1 MSTTHK
7 RKRNGLFYSKG
18 EETVNSLSHGIGI
31 SMAVIIGGFFLMKC
45 YRAQDPWAILGMWL
59 YLFGMGGS
67 YLSST
72 LYHSLKHHNPWKRR
86 LRHWD
91 HAAIY
96 WHIAGSFSPITL
108 IALRDEGL
116 WGWGLFCFVWL
127 CAVAGTIISFRKME
141 EHSYVETVCYILMGL
156 SVLVVFKQLFAV
168 APVSCYW
175 IIAEGVCY
183 IGGAALYSIRSVRYM
198 HSDIGAM
205 ERMEIIR
212 DLRTGAFD
220 VLVGINLLR
229 EGLDIPEVSMVAILD
244 ADKEGFLRSET
255 SLIQTI
261 GRAAR
266 NADGLVVLYADTI
279 TPSMRRAMDETERR
293 RQIQDDYNKAHGII
307 PQTIRKDVREIIEIS
322 KKDEESARRRG
333 KRKLSERERDEE
345 IRKLEKQMQEASR
358 MLEFEYAAI
367 LRDRIIELRKEN
379 TK

>member
-1 MSTTHK
+1 MRK

-45 YRAQDPWAILGMWL
+45 YRAQDSWAILGMWL

-168 APVSCYW
+168 APASCYW

-183 IGGAALYSIRSVRYM
+183 IGGAALYSIRNVRYM
-198 HSDIGAM
+198 HS
-205 ERMEIIR
+205 
-212 DLRTGAFD
+212 AFHFF
-220 VLVGINLLR
+220 VLAGSSSPCGTFWRRYKSVLSACAAPSADYSNRAFRQFLIFHGSVRRGIAQS
-229 EGLDIPEVSMVAILD
+229 GTAVHTMIL
-244 ADKEGFLRSET
+244 G
-255 SLIQTI
+255 
-261 GRAAR
+261 
-266 NADGLVVLYADTI
+266 N
-279 TPSMRRAMDETERR
+279 TELG
-293 RQIQDDYNKAHGII
+293 K
-307 PQTIRKDVREIIEIS
+307 
-322 KKDEESARRRG
+322 ESAHIG
-333 KRKLSERERDEE
+333 IVTGLSQLVNPARAD
-345 IRKLEKQMQEASR
+345 A
-358 MLEFEYAAI
+358 
-367 LRDRIIELRKEN
+367 
-379 TK
+379 

>member
-7 RKRNGLFYSKG
+7 RKRNGLFYSRG

-96 WHIAGSFSPITL
+96 WHIAGSFSPVTL

-127 CAVAGTIISFRKME
+127 CAVAGTIISFRKMK
-141 EHSYVETVCYILMGL
+141 EHSYVET
-156 SVLVVFKQLFAV
+156 
-168 APVSCYW
+168 
-175 IIAEGVCY
+175 VCY

-198 HSDIGAM
+198 HS
-205 ERMEIIR
+205 
-212 DLRTGAFD
+212 AFHFF
-220 VLVGINLLR
+220 VLAGSGCHLVAVWYILAGI
-229 EGLDIPEVSMVAILD
+229 
-244 ADKEGFLRSET
+244 
-255 SLIQTI
+255 
-261 GRAAR
+261 
-266 NADGLVVLYADTI
+266 
-279 TPSMRRAMDETERR
+279 
-293 RQIQDDYNKAHGII
+293 
-307 PQTIRKDVREIIEIS
+307 
-322 KKDEESARRRG
+322 
-333 KRKLSERERDEE
+333 
-345 IRKLEKQMQEASR
+345 
-358 MLEFEYAAI
+358 
-367 LRDRIIELRKEN
+367 
-379 TK
+379 